1 LAGFRM
7 VLGTF
12 YIVDELKPANFSAG
26 MTATNYTQMY
36 TWPKNLEQIALE
48 TCPHLKPGQMSGTHI
63 YLMHAGQL
71 ISNCFCARTRRF
83 MD

>member
-1 LAGFRM
+1 LTGFRM

-36 TWPKNLEQIALE
+36 TWPKI
-48 TCPHLKPGQMSGTHI
+48 
-63 YLMHAGQL
+63 
-71 ISNCFCARTRRF
+71 
-83 MD
+83 